1 MIVSNNDVPSNID
14 RCEIQGIKVVKN
26 LINFIPTY
34 LHPLLHFQPLVRDKL
49 TSLEAEMRYSLVEQV
64 VSTSQRLNRQ
74 LFAILDLDD
83 EAGLVSRDS
92 VSIQKNCGKDNVCI
106 PDLKMTAVP

>member
-1 MIVSNNDVPSNID
+1 
-14 RCEIQGIKVVKN
+14 
-26 LINFIPTY
+26 
-34 LHPLLHFQPLVRDKL
+34 
-49 TSLEAEMRYSLVEQV
+49 MRYSLVEQV

-74 LFAILDLDD
+74 LFPILDLDD